1 MSIPNLPNGRKIA
14 DGDGNIN
21 DEWLQFFQ
29 QLIIALQQ
37 VISDEGI
44 LLPGQDSTNVDSLNT
59 DKSIRKILFNTTDN
73 VAQVN
78 LTGTFV
84 TIQTS

>member
-1 MSIPNLPNGRKIA
+1 MSIPNLPSGRKIA
-14 DGDGNIN
+14 DDDGNIN
-21 DEWLQFFQ
+21 DEWLGFFE
-29 QLIIALQQ
+29 QLTIALQQ

-44 LLPGQDSTNVDSLNT
+44 LLPGQDATNVLSLNT

-84 TIQTS
+84 TIQTT